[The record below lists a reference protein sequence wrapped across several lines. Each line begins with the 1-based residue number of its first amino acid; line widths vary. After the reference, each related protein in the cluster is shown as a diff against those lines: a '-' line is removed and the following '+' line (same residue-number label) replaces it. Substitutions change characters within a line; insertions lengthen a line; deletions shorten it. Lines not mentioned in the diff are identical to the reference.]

1 MEEVEYLCSRIC
13 IMDQGRIIASGTKDE
28 LVEMIR
34 GKTEI
39 GLILESEDPEILKLF
54 DQIEGI
60 QSVER
65 REGQILVRC
74 ENADLI
80 LADIIARV
88 TASGHHLRSVDVKK
102 PNLETVFL
110 HLTGKALR
118 D

>member
-1 MEEVEYLCSRIC
+1 
-13 IMDQGRIIASGTKDE
+13 MDQGKIIASGSKDE
-28 LVEMIR
+28 LVEMIS

-39 GLILESEDPEILKLF
+39 SLTLESSDQAIMKALGNMEGIVSMEQQD
-54 DQIEGI
+54 DQIRI
-60 QSVER
+60 
-65 REGQILVRC
+65 RC

-80 LADIIARV
+80 LADIIAGIA
-88 TASGHHLRSVDVKK
+88 ASGNHLRSVDVKK

>member
-1 MEEVEYLCSRIC
+1 
-13 IMDQGRIIASGTKDE
+13 MDMGKIIASGSKDE
-28 LVEMIR
+28 LVEMIS

-39 GLILESEDPEILKLF
+39 SLTLESPDQEVLKALGNMEGIESLEQQE
-54 DQIEGI
+54 DQIRI
-60 QSVER
+60 Q
-65 REGQILVRC
+65 C

-88 TASGHHLRSVDVKK
+88 AAAGSHLRTVDVKK

-110 HLTGKALR
+110 QMTGKALR